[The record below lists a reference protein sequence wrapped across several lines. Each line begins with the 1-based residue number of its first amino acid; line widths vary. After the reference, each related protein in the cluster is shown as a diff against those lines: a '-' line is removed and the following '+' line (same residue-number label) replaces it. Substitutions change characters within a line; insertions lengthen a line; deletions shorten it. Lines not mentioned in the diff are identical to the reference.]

1 MISHAMATDRKRSAS
16 ATRQLKKEEPNEYP
30 NKKQCT
36 FTEEL
41 ESRNSDLCQVPG
53 WQSPLQAISGDRLSV
68 PDSFASQCGADLTVS
83 YFAAKLRGLR

>member
-1 MISHAMATDRKRSAS
+1 MATDRKRSAS
-16 ATRQLKKEEPNEYP
+16 ATKQPKEEPNEYP
-30 NKKQCT
+30 NKKQYI
-36 FTEEL
+36 FAEEP

-53 WQSPLQAISGDRLSV
+53 WQSPLQAISGDRFSV